1 MPEIG
6 ETLRETRMR
15 RRIDMTEVEAATKIR
30 AKYLR
35 ALENEEWDLLP
46 GPTFVKTFL
55 RTYAE
60 YLDLDPRLLV
70 EEYRQRYERPS
81 TQDLRPFK
89 PGAAAQRRRRPPRR
103 GPSGPALV
111 VVLGVVV
118 LLGVLYLIGTKWG
131 NGDNEAPVA
140 RNTPTPTRTAT
151 PTPTRTPA
159 KTPRKAATP
168 KVVSLKLTAR
178 QLVYVCVVDARGK
191 AVVNG
196 VNLQPGAST
205 KTLRSKSFKMNLGNA
220 NVRLSAN
227 GKTYPVQDTGIP
239 IGYEVK
245 PGKKPVKLS
254 ERARAAL
261 CR

>member
-103 GPSGPALV
+103 GPSGPAIV
-111 VVLGVVV
+111 VVFGIVV

-131 NGDNEAPVA
+131 NGDKETPVA
-140 RNTPTPTRTAT
+140 RDTPTPTRTAS
-151 PTPTRTPA
+151 PTPTSTPRE
-159 KTPRKAATP
+159 PRKAAAP

-178 QLVYVCVVDARGK
+178 QLVYVCIVDARGK

-227 GKTYPVQDTGIP
+227 GNTYPVQDTGNP

-254 ERARAAL
+254 EAARVSL

>member
-103 GPSGPALV
+103 GPSGPAIV

-131 NGDNEAPVA
+131 NDEKEPPVA
-140 RNTPTPTRTAT
+140 GSTPTPTRTAT
-151 PTPTRTPA
+151 ATPTSTPRA
-159 KTPRKAATP
+159 SRKAAKP

-178 QLVYVCVVDARGK
+178 QLIYICVVDARGK

-227 GKTYPVQDTGIP
+227 GKTYAVQDTGNP

-245 PGKKPVKLS
+245 PGKKPVRLS
-254 ERARAAL
+254 ESARASL

>member
-70 EEYRQRYERPS
+70 EEYRQRYERPA

-89 PGAAAQRRRRPPRR
+89 PGAAAQRRRRPARR
-103 GPSGPALV
+103 GPSGPAIV

-131 NGDNEAPVA
+131 NDKNEPPVA
-140 RNTPTPTRTAT
+140 KSTVTPTSTPT
-151 PTPTRTPA
+151 PTPTRTPR
-159 KTPRKAATP
+159 KPHKAAAPT
-168 KVVSLKLTAR
+168 VVSLKLTAR

-227 GKTYPVQDTGIP
+227 GKTYAVQDTGNP

-254 ERARAAL
+254 ESARVSL